1 LRNFVWCIGIWS
13 LSVTSSDVRW
23 TLINTTMHFLR
34 LPLVDTDQQLA
45 VLGQRDHTTLVSVS

>member
-1 LRNFVWCIGIWS
+1 MSG
-13 LSVTSSDVRW
+13 VTVSDEFRCALEVDQ
-23 TLINTTMHFLR
+23 HHYCLR